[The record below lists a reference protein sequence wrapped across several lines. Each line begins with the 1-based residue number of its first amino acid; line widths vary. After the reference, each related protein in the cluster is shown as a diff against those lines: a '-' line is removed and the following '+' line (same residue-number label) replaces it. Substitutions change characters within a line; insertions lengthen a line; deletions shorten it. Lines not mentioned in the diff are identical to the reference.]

1 MSSPTYYSA
10 IYIINRSKKVASK
23 MCFPGYTCDFLP
35 EQIKLKELASE
46 FKEIS
51 LFVEFINRSKRGLVR

>member
-1 MSSPTYYSA
+1 MCIRDR
-10 IYIINRSKKVASK
+10 IYRDENSIDEALI
-23 MCFPGYTCDFLP
+23 
-35 EQIKLKELASE
+35 QLKELASE